1 MPSSFSALRTPF
13 SAMFQKSDEL
23 LVTNAN
29 FRGLAAGAVAAGALD
44 GAAAGAAPPSLV
56 FWHAAPAVTTTASTM
71 NNDDGSRSLAA
82 RMVVLP
88 GRAVDPSPIAAP

>member
-29 FRGLAAGAVAAGALD
+29 FSVLGAGAGLAAG
-44 GAAAGAAPPSLV
+44 GAAASSV
-56 FWHAAPAVTTTASTM
+56 FLLQPAPAAMKEASA
-71 NNDDGSRSLAA
+71 NDIHNDGRSRGRCA
-82 RMVVLP
+82 RMVVLL
-88 GRAVDPSPIAAP
+88 G